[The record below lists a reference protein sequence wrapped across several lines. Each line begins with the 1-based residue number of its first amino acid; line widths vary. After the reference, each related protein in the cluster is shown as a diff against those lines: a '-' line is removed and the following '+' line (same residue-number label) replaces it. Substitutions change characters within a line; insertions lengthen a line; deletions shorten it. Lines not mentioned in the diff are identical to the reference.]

1 MVTPK
6 ASNVLPGTARAAT
19 DKAATPRKKAGTGS
33 ARKRKRNPHISKD
46 GTTQPNGVHAP
57 SAPGSVSGPASKR
70 PKATGRAAPGPRSG
84 TRPVPAGQKAP
95 ARPSRKLSSSLAIHR
110 GRFASWSPS
119 AVSCGAASADGTV
132 AAICRESGDIELWD
146 ALNWKC
152 LQVQCPPR
160 ALTADLPYPTVML
173 RPALLAQALCRI
185 PY

>member
-1 MVTPK
+1 
-6 ASNVLPGTARAAT
+6 
-19 DKAATPRKKAGTGS
+19 
-33 ARKRKRNPHISKD
+33 
-46 GTTQPNGVHAP
+46 
-57 SAPGSVSGPASKR
+57 
-70 PKATGRAAPGPRSG
+70 
-84 TRPVPAGQKAP
+84 
-95 ARPSRKLSSSLAIHR
+95 
-110 GRFASWSPS
+110 
-119 AVSCGAASADGTV
+119 V